1 MMIAKCANI
10 QGLPPNLT
18 ADEPSKSFLMKGIDI
33 GVAAL
38 QAELGFLSGSIVSH
52 VQTAEMSNQALNS
65 MALVSARYTHTALDV
80 LFQLSSYYLFALCQ
94 ALDLRAMQHH
104 FLSILQPAFEK
115 SAQTLLVSSI
125 ALSSLEKLNVI
136 LWPAFQKE
144 LHSHTNLDSVHRIRK
159 TVTALQPLILEH
171 VNKSALYLPRTLERW
186 TREVTAVATQIY
198 TTTRAEYIEN
208 PDATA
213 LLGAASK
220 RMYVFVRREIGVGFV
235 SGDGEYGGS
244 RVGGEDRTDQ
254 GTLGD
259 SVSKIYRCLRQGS
272 GFVPVMEC
280 LREAIREEKG
290 LGVGKA
296 KLWVDCTSSGEGERG
311 DSWGLMKLCWG
322 GGREFL
328 RSCWEL
334 FYFEQFFWMVCY
346 LL

>member
-1 MMIAKCANI
+1 MYGRISSLLGQASRRDRSMIIAKCANI

-52 VQTAEMSNQALNS
+52 VQTAEMSNQSLNS

-144 LHSHTNLDSVHRIRK
+144 LHSHTNLDSVHRIRE
-159 TVTALQPLILEH
+159 TVAALQPLILEH
-171 VNKSALYLPRTLERW
+171 LNKSALYLPRTLERW

-244 RVGGEDRTDQ
+244 TVGGEDKTDQ

-296 KLWVDCTSSGEGERG
+296 KL
-311 DSWGLMKLCWG
+311 
-322 GGREFL
+322 
-328 RSCWEL
+328 
-334 FYFEQFFWMVCY
+334 
-346 LL
+346 